1 MSAHIDLL
9 AVMDRLEDYYRR
21 HEVLIGPVD
30 DAYSVEH
37 KAARLAVAELIE
49 RDRVATEIFTCILRG
64 VNDLD
69 GPMGHRSEQY
79 VAGWLGQWAKSMH
92 AAGFKPLNPESR
104 DITSALARVGS
115 TK

>member
-1 MSAHIDLL
+1 MSGQIDVLVR
-9 AVMDRLEDYYRR
+9 AVERLRVPHPDHAQDAANNAAAIAL
-21 HEVLIGPVD
+21 HE
-30 DAYSVEH
+30 YS
-37 KAARLAVAELIE
+37 ATVAELIE

-115 TK
+115 TT